1 MTTMARNVC
10 STIQQS
16 LAWCQGTPELPG
28 IKRRI
33 YYISKDQI
41 VSWPVLTYDSLGRLT
56 SAAYSGSFVLA
67 ADATWKFIDILP
79 DKSQLT
85 SDPQGEFPSQ
95 TQLNKLVAVHPSVGL
110 EASALSAYV
119 NNNDCVYLVETV
131 RGQFR
136 VVGSDKWQVK
146 STVAQDLGQG
156 ATGTTSTTL
165 NVEATDECPAPFY
178 YGEIVTED
186 GVINEEDDG
195 GGSGGGTGGGT
206 INPGTGG
213 GTVKP
218 FNGNGGTSLNPTTN
232 LNNEIPPGSDEGG
245 GDDGNGEEK
254 NPEETIAAKAYKKS
268 SETETENP

>member
-1 MTTMARNVC
+1 MAKTVC

-41 VSWPVLTYDSLGRLT
+41 VAWPSLTYDALGRLT
-56 SAAYSGSFVLA
+56 SAAYTGSFVLA
-67 ADATWKFIDILP
+67 ADATWKFIDILT

-85 SDPQGEFPSQ
+85 SEAQGEFPSQ
-95 TQLNKLVAVHPSVGL
+95 TQLNKLVAVHPSVDV

-136 VVGSDKWQVK
+136 VVGSEKWQVK

-186 GVINEEDDG
+186 GVINEDDG
-195 GGSGGGTGGGT
+195 GGNGGGT
-206 INPGTGG
+206 IIPWNPHDGLTPVDGTGG
-213 GTVKP
+213 KD
-218 FNGNGGTSLNPTTN
+218 NGEGLNNLNPSNT
-232 LNNEIPPGSDEGG
+232 LNNVPETDAEGDDDGG
-245 GDDGNGEEK
+245 GEDPNA
-254 NPEETIAAKAYKKS
+254 NAAR
-268 SETETENP
+268 